1 METKKYRVIIA
12 EDHAI
17 VRDGLKALLVTEP
30 DLEIVGEIEDGIK
43 AVRSVAKLQP
53 DLILMDLSMPR
64 MNGLEATHEI
74 RNSDPNVKILILTVH
89 KNDEHILAA
98 LKAGANGY
106 VLKEAKHSEL
116 IMAIRHV
123 LEGKYYLSPG
133 VSEIIVGGYLDG
145 QRKSASRS
153 TWDTLTKRERE
164 ITKLIAEGYKNK
176 EIADHL
182 CISVKT
188 VEKHRANL
196 MRKLNLHNAVEL
208 TVFAVKKG
216 LISE

>member
-1 METKKYRVIIA
+1 MKKYRVIIA

-17 VRDGLKALLVTEP
+17 LRDGLRSLLSSEP
-30 DLEIVGEIEDGIK
+30 DFEVVDEVENGIQ
-43 AVRSVAKLQP
+43 AVRSVSKNQP
-53 DLILMDLSMPR
+53 DLVIMDLSMPK
-64 MNGLEATHEI
+64 MNGIEAVQEI
-74 RNSDPNVKILILTVH
+74 RSSDPGVKILILTVY
-89 KNDEHILAA
+89 NTDEHVLAA

-106 VLKEAKHSEL
+106 VLKEAKHSEFM
-116 IMAIRHV
+116 MAIRHV
-123 LEGKYYLSPG
+123 LDGKYYLSPG
-133 VSEIIVGGYLDG
+133 VSELIISGYLEG
-145 QRKSASRS
+145 QNSTKTSS

-164 ITKLIAEGYKNK
+164 ILKLIAEGHKNR
-176 EIADHL
+176 EVADTL

-216 LISE
+216 LVEK

>member
-1 METKKYRVIIA
+1 MKKYRVIIA

-17 VRDGLKALLVTEP
+17 LRDGLRSLLSSEP
-30 DLEIVGEIEDGIK
+30 DFEVVDEVENGIQ
-43 AVRSVAKLQP
+43 AVRSVSKNQP
-53 DLILMDLSMPR
+53 DLVIMDLSMPK
-64 MNGLEATHEI
+64 MNGIEAVQEI
-74 RNSDPNVKILILTVH
+74 RSSDPGVKILILTVY
-89 KNDEHILAA
+89 NTDEHVLAA

-106 VLKEAKHSEL
+106 VLKEAKHSEFM
-116 IMAIRHV
+116 MAIRHV
-123 LEGKYYLSPG
+123 LDGKYYLSPG
-133 VSEIIVGGYLDG
+133 VPELIISGYLEG
-145 QRKSASRS
+145 QNSTKTSS

-164 ITKLIAEGYKNK
+164 ILKLIAEGHKNR
-176 EIADHL
+176 EVADTL

-216 LISE
+216 LVEN

>member
-1 METKKYRVIIA
+1 MKNYKVVIA

-17 VRDGLKALLVTEP
+17 LRDGLKSLLSSEDDFEVIDE
-30 DLEIVGEIEDGIK
+30 VEDGIK
-43 AVRSVAKLQP
+43 AVRSAAKYQP
-53 DLILMDLSMPR
+53 DLMLMDLSMPR
-64 MNGLEATHEI
+64 MNGLEAIQEI
-74 RNSDPNVKILILTVH
+74 RRSDPDIKILILTV
-89 KNDEHILAA
+89 NNTDEHVLAA
-98 LKAGANGY
+98 LKAGTNGY

-116 IMAIRHV
+116 MMAIRHV
-123 LEGKYYLSPG
+123 LNGKYYLSPG
-133 VSEIIVGGYLDG
+133 VSEIIIGGYLNG
-145 QRKSASRS
+145 QDRSKSRS

-164 ITKLIAEGYKNK
+164 IIKLIAEGFKNR
-176 EIADHL
+176 EIGDHL

-216 LISE
+216 LVNQ

>member
-1 METKKYRVIIA
+1 MKKYRVIIA

-17 VRDGLKALLVTEP
+17 LRDGLRSLLSSEENIEVVDE
-30 DLEIVGEIEDGIK
+30 VEDGIK
-43 AVRSVAKLQP
+43 AVRSASKYHP
-53 DLILMDLSMPR
+53 DLIVMDLSMPR
-64 MNGLEATHEI
+64 MNGIEAIHEI
-74 RNSDPNVKILILTVH
+74 RRSDPDIKILILTVY
-89 KNDEHILAA
+89 NTDEHVLAA

-106 VLKEAKHSEL
+106 VLKEAKHSEFM
-116 IMAIRHV
+116 MAIRHV
-123 LEGKYYLSPG
+123 LDGKYYLSPG
-133 VSEIIVGGYLDG
+133 VSEIIIGGYLDG
-145 QRKSASRS
+145 QKKEKSSS

-164 ITKLIAEGYKNK
+164 IIKLIAEGHKNR
-176 EIADHL
+176 EVADAL

-216 LISE
+216 LVEK

>member
-1 METKKYRVIIA
+1 MRKYRVLIA
-12 EDHAI
+12 ENHTI
-17 VRDGLKALLVTEP
+17 VRDGLSSILSSEP
-30 DLEIVGEIEDGIK
+30 DLEIVGEIEDGIQ
-43 AVRSVAKLQP
+43 AVKSAAKLQP

-64 MNGLEATHEI
+64 MNGLEATQEI
-74 RNSDPNVKILILTVH
+74 RKTDPDIKILILTVH
-89 KNDEHILAA
+89 KDDEHILAS

-106 VLKEAKHSEL
+106 VLKEARRSEL
-116 IMAIRHV
+116 LSAMRYV

-133 VSEIIVGGYLDG
+133 VSEIIVSGYLDG
-145 QRKSASRS
+145 QQKSNSLS
-153 TWDTLTKRERE
+153 MWDTLTKRERE
-164 ITKLIAEGYKNK
+164 IIKLIAEGYKNR

-182 CISVKT
+182 YISVKT

-196 MRKLNLHNAVEL
+196 MQKLNLHNSVEL